1 MMALRK
7 DVIPRSLHSGRLEGR
22 RDSDPADGPLAEIRD
37 LSVHFVT
44 REATVHAVNGVSFS
58 VNPGEVLCILG
69 ESGSG
74 KSVTLRA
81 LMRLLPPRRT
91 KIEGSVR
98 VCGEDVLAMS
108 AGALRDLRGGL
119 VSMIFQEPMTAL
131 DPVYTVG
138 QQIGEAVRRHTN
150 VSRAA
155 ARARALELLELVR
168 IPSAE
173 RRLDAY
179 PHELSGGLR
188 QRAMIAM
195 ALSCNPKLLLAD
207 EPTTALDATVQVQVL
222 ILLRRL
228 QRELGMGM
236 IFVTH
241 DLGVAAEIA
250 DDAAVMYAGRIVE
263 QAPIRELFR
272 RPAHPYTEGLMHA
285 TVRRGQKGQALV
297 PIPGAP
303 PNLAALPPGCA
314 FAPRCAHVR
323 DVCVAEAPAVHAVG
337 AGHLARCHL
346 VPERF
351 GRPRPEPSSVV
362 PSVNQG
368 GSA

>member
-1 MMALRK
+1 MPPPVICSIRLRATA
-7 DVIPRSLHSGRLEGR
+7 GRLMPER
-22 RDSDPADGPLAEIRD
+22 VDGHAPLVEAQD
-37 LSVHFVT
+37 LSVRFVT
-44 REATVHAVNGVSFS
+44 REATVHAVNGVSFA
-58 VNPGEVLCILG
+58 VRPGEVLCILG

-81 LMRLLPPRRT
+81 LMRLLPRQAR
-91 KIEGSVR
+91 IEGSVR
-98 VCGEDVLAMS
+98 IGGEDVLAMP
-108 AGALRDLRGGL
+108 GRQLRDLRGGL

-138 QQIGEAVRRHTN
+138 QQIGETLRRHTRI
-150 VSRAA
+150 SRSG

-168 IPSAE
+168 IPSPE

-195 ALSCNPKLLLAD
+195 ALSCNPRLLLAD

-250 DDAAVMYAGRIVE
+250 DTVAVMYGGRIVE
-263 QAPIRELFR
+263 AGPVAQVLGA
-272 RPAHPYTEGLMHA
+272 PAHPYTAGLLA
-285 TVRRGQKGQALV
+285 STVHGQPRERDIDA
-297 PIPGAP
+297 IPGSP
-303 PNLAALPPGCA
+303 PDMRRLSPGCS
-314 FAPRCAHVR
+314 FAPRCARRMAACRQVI
-323 DVCVAEAPAVHAVG
+323 
-337 AGHLARCHL
+337 
-346 VPERF
+346 
-351 GRPRPEPSSVV
+351 PEPRFPAPGRMAACLAV
-362 PSVNQG
+362 PIE
-368 GSA
+368 SAASLSP